1 MFGGEPLLSETDLA
15 MSFLS
20 TAPLPTAPR
29 PVLRVLM
36 LAVAL
41 VVATGCMQIE
51 NTVTI
56 RPDGSGTISERVV
69 ISPQMSMMME
79 SMASMDSSADA
90 SGQMFSEE
98 DVRDRD
104 PYPGTQLDDVTMI
117 DDMSGRGYESVYT
130 FSDIRE
136 VTFRPSSPAEVMPE
150 DAQSGGKMKI
160 DNSGSGMLKE
170 LDMEFTPGA
179 PATLLVRIPR
189 DATADEP
196 DEEMEGGEME
206 MEGDAD
212 GPDMSDPQQLRML
225 RMMFRDARFRVA
237 VNVEGDIVET
247 NATHRSGNTV
257 TLFDFNFGE
266 MVQDT
271 SALRQFMEFSEK
283 ENTDPSEI
291 SDLPGVT
298 VEDQEEITIRFE

>member
-1 MFGGEPLLSETDLA
+1 MFGDEPLFSETDPA
-15 MSFLS
+15 MSFLF
-20 TAPLPTAPR
+20 TAPLSTVPR
-29 PVLRVLM
+29 PVFRVLM

-69 ISPQMSMMME
+69 ISSQMSMMME
-79 SMASMDSSADA
+79 SMASMDSSADE

-98 DVRDRD
+98 NVRDRD
-104 PYPGTQLDDVTMI
+104 PYPGTQLDGVTMI

-136 VTFRPSSPAEVMPE
+136 VAFRPSSPAEVMPE

-160 DNSGSGMLKE
+160 GNSGSEMLNE
-170 LDMEFTPGA
+170 LDMEFTPGS

-189 DATADEP
+189 DATADES
-196 DEEMEGGEME
+196 DVEMEREMDMEDGG
-206 MEGDAD
+206 D

-283 ENTDPSEI
+283 ENADPSEI

-298 VEDQEEITIRFE
+298 VENQKEVTIRFE

>member
-1 MFGGEPLLSETDLA
+1 

-20 TAPLPTAPR
+20 TAPR
-29 PVLRVLM
+29 PVLRVWM
-36 LAVAL
+36 LAASL
-41 VVATGCMQIE
+41 VMATGCMQIE

-56 RPDGSGTISERVV
+56 RPDGSGTINERVV
-69 ISPQMSMMME
+69 VSPQMSMMME

-98 DVRDRD
+98 HIRDRD
-104 PYPGTQLDDVTMI
+104 PYPGTQLDGITMI

-136 VTFRPSSPAEVMPE
+136 VTFRPSSPGEVMPE
-150 DAQSGGKMKI
+150 NAQSGGNI
-160 DNSGSGMLKE
+160 SIGDSGSGMLNE
-170 LDMEFTPGA
+170 LGMEFTPGS
-179 PATLLVRIPR
+179 PAALVIRIPK
-189 DATADEP
+189 DAMADEP
-196 DEEMEGGEME
+196 DVEMEGEMD
-206 MEGDAD
+206 METDGD

-237 VNVEGDIVET
+237 VNVEGEIVET
-247 NATHRSGNTV
+247 NAMHRNGNTV

-271 SALRQFMEFSEK
+271 SALRQFMEFSDK
-283 ENTDPSEI
+283 KTADPSEI

-298 VEDQEEITIRFE
+298 IEDQEEITIRFE